1 MGAGMLTF
9 GPVLLVSVEQGLVF
23 SLLAIGVMLTFKV
36 LDIADLSVEGTFPLG
51 AFVFARAITGGLS
64 PVTGMIFGFAAGC
77 IAGGLTYF
85 LYKKVHIAALLSGIL
100 TMTILHT
107 VNLRIT
113 GKSNVPLLNYPS
125 IFDGIDDSYRIL
137 LLLGI
142 ALIVKFA
149 LDWFFKTEKGY
160 LLTVTGD
167 NEELVKALGENPDKY
182 TLLGLVLSNGLVS
195 LSGSMMAQFQG
206 YIDITM
212 GQTMIVNALASI
224 IIGDTLFKNS
234 QKLKLTT
241 RAILGAIIYRII
253 YGIALH
259 IGLNPDDL
267 KAITALIVIVFI
279 AYNNYTA
286 FRAGQKQVKRGREE
300 ANVTN

>member
-1 MGAGMLTF
+1 MGAGILAF
-9 GPVLLVSVEQGLVF
+9 GPILLVSVEQGFVF
-23 SLLAIGVMLTFKV
+23 SLLAIGVMLTFKI

-51 AFVFARAITGGLS
+51 AFVFAKMITQGLS
-64 PVTGMIFGFAAGC
+64 PGIGMALGFLAGC
-77 IAGGLTYF
+77 LAGSLTYF

-107 VNLRIT
+107 ANLRIT
-113 GKSNVPLLNYPS
+113 GKSNVPLLNFPN
-125 IFDGIDDSYRIL
+125 IFDYFGGKNKLIIL
-137 LLLGI
+137 FAI
-142 ALIVKFA
+142 ALVIKLL

-167 NEELVKALGENPDKY
+167 NEKLVRALGENPNKY
-182 TLLGLVLSNGLVS
+182 TFLGLVLSNGLVS
-195 LSGSMMAQFQG
+195 LSGSLMAQFQG

-212 GQTMIVNALASI
+212 GQSMIVTALASI
-224 IIGDTLFKNS
+224 IIGDTLLKNS
-234 QKLKLTT
+234 KKLRLTT

-267 KAITALIVIVFI
+267 KAITAFIVIIFI
-279 AYNNYTA
+279 AYNNITA
-286 FRAGQKQVKRGREE
+286 FRTGQKQIKKGKREY
-300 ANVTN
+300 AKN